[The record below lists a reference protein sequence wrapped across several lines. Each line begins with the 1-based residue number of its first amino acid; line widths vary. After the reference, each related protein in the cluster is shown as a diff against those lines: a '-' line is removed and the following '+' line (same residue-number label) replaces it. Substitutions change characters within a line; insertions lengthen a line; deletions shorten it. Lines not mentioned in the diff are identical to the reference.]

1 MFFVYIL
8 NISLTV
14 STLKCQFFSYNFLK
28 LGEKYQIFEKFGQ
41 PHFDCTLYRPWTEIR
56 TCTLCFR
63 KIRYIFINN
72 SQITFRYFVLFSRYK
87 IKNSLENPLK
97 QHLCAAPLGVQPCLE
112 AWLSSAIACYANS
125 SMNLD
130 QLVRG
135 SHSRRHCDKS
145 NKSCYLFIIRL

>member
-1 MFFVYIL
+1 MDLMFFVYIL

-14 STLKCQFFSYNFLK
+14 STLICQFFSYNFLK

-97 QHLCAAPLGVQPCLE
+97 QHLCAAPLGVL
-112 AWLSSAIACYANS
+112 AVSRGVAI
-125 SMNLD
+125 L
-130 QLVRG
+130 
-135 SHSRRHCDKS
+135 RHCVLRKFQHES
-145 NKSCYLFIIRL
+145 RPISARIALTPSLR